1 MWGSYVLLIYGYLYA
16 CMFFGEPFIAFDHE
30 NYINFLNDPFPF
42 FFEPG
47 YTVVA
52 YIVNSIF
59 PEVSRFPVVFAIFT
73 LPPFLLVWKS
83 TARSPIYARGMMIYA
98 CVLTKS
104 FYIGFVAQRFFFA
117 ELWVSALII
126 ASMPNLPKYRTLL
139 IPSLVHFSSL
149 AVLPC
154 VAWLNSVFSWRRFNI
169 YICLLLVAYLYINV
183 FSGFQLL
190 GYDYSRYLD
199 NDELAGKL
207 SLFSFIQTATLL
219 AIFHFILPKTDV
231 RKFTTLVCL
240 IFVTK
245 LLFAE
250 IEVFSRII
258 QIQTD
263 AALVLAGL
271 RARRSPVLIY
281 LFCLGFLI
289 LQMFFTQ
296 TSIDMAIYHSTA
308 AINAWQSF

>member
-1 MWGSYVLLIYGYLYA
+1 MWTSYVLLIYGYLYL
-16 CMFFGEPFIAFDHE
+16 CMFFGGPFIAFDHE
-30 NYINFLNDPFPF
+30 NYINFLNEPYPF

-47 YTVVA
+47 YTLVA
-52 YIVNSIF
+52 YIVNSVF
-59 PEVSRFPVVFAIFT
+59 DEESRFSIIFAIFT
-73 LPPFLLVWKS
+73 LPPLLMVWRS
-83 TARSPIYARGMMIYA
+83 ASRSPIYARGMMVYA

-104 FYIGFVAQRFFFA
+104 FYIGFIAQRFFFA

-126 ASMPNLPKYRTLL
+126 ASMPNFPKYRTLI
-139 IPSLVHFSSL
+139 IPGLVHFSAL
-149 AVLPC
+149 AVMPA
-154 VAWLNSVFSWRRFNI
+154 VYWLRSVFSWRRFNL
-169 YICLLLVAYLYINV
+169 YIFLLLISYLYINV
-183 FSGFQLL
+183 FSGFQLF

-219 AIFHFILPKTDV
+219 AIFYFILPKTDV

-240 IFVTK
+240 IFATK

-281 LFCLGFLI
+281 IFCLGFLI

-308 AINAWQSF
+308 AINAWQAF